1 MANNVFNQFLMH
13 SLNNGKANEGM
24 PAVKLIAWLLY
35 DVNMLGVWAYA
46 LNITF
51 QDHVAVIE
59 KALLCIASLVFFAFR
74 IRSLHLDNQ
83 KKEIDNWNFPYMLAF
98 IEGEDTKFLVGE
110 TKEVASFI

>member
-1 MANNVFNQFLMH
+1 MH

-24 PAVKLIAWLLY
+24 PAIKLIAWLLY

-83 KKEIDNWNFPYMLAF
+83 KKEIDNWERRN
-98 IEGEDTKFLVGE
+98 
-110 TKEVASFI
+110 EVNQKRLELQEREHKLKSKR

>member
-24 PAVKLIAWLLY
+24 PAIKLIAWLLY

-83 KKEIDNWNFPYMLAF
+83 KKEIDNWERRN
-98 IEGEDTKFLVGE
+98 
-110 TKEVASFI
+110 EVNQKRLELQEREHKLKSKR